1 MAKIKPIKYHYS
13 GIKFTIKERHNKW
26 WLDFYFNKKR
36 VRRSTECH
44 ANKDG
49 LIEVKKV
56 IIPEIAMA
64 LLDHVTPPEAEKE
77 WTVDEFATEYFE
89 LQKNQIRE
97 HTLERN
103 IAHYNNHIKP
113 YFGSRL
119 IDTLKPIELEKW
131 QNTKLK
137 TYKPQTVQKY
147 RSILFSILDKAVDND
162 IIMKNPLAKVTSP
175 KLLKNFRNQEENVE
189 PFTEDELSTLI
200 KEANGYMKNFIRF
213 MYATGARPG
222 EIIALQWDDI
232 DFERKIIKIYKT
244 RMRDK
249 EGDTK
254 TLASTREVDLLP
266 QAEEALRDQM
276 LITGEEG
283 YIFVNSSK
291 NPFYSHDI
299 IGVNFQKLLSKCG
312 VQARVL
318 YNLRHTFASQLISKG
333 ADIVWVSKML
343 GHKDVSITLKVY
355 TKFIEEDDEK
365 RFKKIEK
372 MGTILGTV
380 TI

>member
-1 MAKIKPIKYHYS
+1 
-13 GIKFTIKERHNKW
+13 
-26 WLDFYFNKKR
+26 
-36 VRRSTECH
+36 
-44 ANKDG
+44 
-49 LIEVKKV
+49 
-56 IIPEIAMA
+56 
-64 LLDHVTPPEAEKE
+64 
-77 WTVDEFATEYFE
+77 
-89 LQKNQIRE
+89 
-97 HTLERN
+97 
-103 IAHYNNHIKP
+103 
-113 YFGSRL
+113 
-119 IDTLKPIELEKW
+119 
-131 QNTKLK
+131 
-137 TYKPQTVQKY
+137 
-147 RSILFSILDKAVDND
+147 
-162 IIMKNPLAKVTSP
+162 
-175 KLLKNFRNQEENVE
+175 
-189 PFTEDELSTLI
+189 
-200 KEANGYMKNFIRF
+200 MKNFIRF

-222 EIIALQWDDI
+222 EIIALQWDDV

-266 QAEEALRDQM
+266 QAEEALNDQK

-299 IGVNFQKLLSKCG
+299 IGVNFQKLLTKCG

-372 MGTILGTV
+372 MGTILGMV
-380 TI
+380 TTYHLSNAL

>member
-1 MAKIKPIKYHYS
+1 MAKQKPIKYNYS

-36 VRRSTECH
+36 VRRSTECL

-49 LIEVKKV
+49 LMEVKKV
-56 IIPEIAMA
+56 IIPDIALS
-64 LLDHVTPPEAEKE
+64 LLDHVTPPETEKE
-77 WTVDEFATEYFE
+77 WILDDFSNEYFD
-89 LQKNQIRE
+89 LQKNKLRE

-103 IAHYNNHIKP
+103 KAHYDNHIKP
-113 YFGSRL
+113 YFGLRH

-131 QNTKLK
+131 QNEKLK
-137 TYKPQTVQKY
+137 TYKPQTVQKF
-147 RSILFSILDKAVDND
+147 RSILYSILEKAVDND
-162 IIMKNPLAKVTSP
+162 IITKNPLSKVVSP
-175 KLLKNFRNQEENVE
+175 KLLKNFQNKDENVD
-189 PFTEDELSTLI
+189 PFTEDELSIII
-200 KEANGYMKNFIRF
+200 KQADGYMKNFIKF
-213 MYATGARPG
+213 MYATGIRPG

-232 DFERKIIKIYKT
+232 DFDRKIIKVYKT
-244 RMRDK
+244 RMRSK

-266 QAEEALRDQM
+266 LAENALKDQQK
-276 LITGEEG
+276 ITGDKG

-291 NPFYSHDI
+291 EPFYSHDI
-299 IGVNFQKLLSKCG
+299 IGVNFSKILDKSG
-312 VQARVL
+312 IKARVL

-372 MGTILGTV
+372 MGTFLGTS
-380 TI
+380 IE

>member
-1 MAKIKPIKYHYS
+1 M
-13 GIKFTIKERHNKW
+13 
-26 WLDFYFNKKR
+26 
-36 VRRSTECH
+36 
-44 ANKDG
+44 
-49 LIEVKKV
+49 
-56 IIPEIAMA
+56 
-64 LLDHVTPPEAEKE
+64 
-77 WTVDEFATEYFE
+77 
-89 LQKNQIRE
+89 
-97 HTLERN
+97 
-103 IAHYNNHIKP
+103 
-113 YFGSRL
+113 
-119 IDTLKPIELEKW
+119 KPIELEKW

-137 TYKPQTVQKY
+137 TYKPQTVQKF
-147 RSILFSILDKAVDND
+147 RSILFSILEKAVDND
-162 IIMKNPLAKVTSP
+162 IIMKNPLSKVTSP
-175 KLLKNFRNQEENVE
+175 KQLKNFRNQEEVVE

-222 EIIALQWDDI
+222 EIIALQWDDV

-266 QAEEALRDQM
+266 QAEEALNDQK

-299 IGVNFQKLLSKCG
+299 IGVNFQKLLTKCG

-355 TKFIEEDDEK
+355 TKSIQS
-365 RFKKIEK
+365 
-372 MGTILGTV
+372 L
-380 TI
+380 